1 MRRGAMEI
9 NVACVKLEED
19 MRSQRPHYAT
29 QNVPQ
34 EGANARQVGRR
45 NEGAK
50 LYTATAAEN
59 L

>member
-1 MRRGAMEI
+1 MEI
-9 NVACVKLEED
+9 NFSRGVRETRGRYAQPE
-19 MRSQRPHYAT
+19 SQPHYAT

-34 EGANARQVGRR
+34 EEANARQVGRR